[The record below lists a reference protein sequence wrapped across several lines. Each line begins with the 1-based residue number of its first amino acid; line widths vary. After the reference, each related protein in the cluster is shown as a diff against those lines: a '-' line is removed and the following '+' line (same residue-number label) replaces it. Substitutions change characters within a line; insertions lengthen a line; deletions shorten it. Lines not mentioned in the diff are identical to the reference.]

1 MILEIFNTDSYLMI
15 QAIEKSKLT
24 KFLSYYTLTRVHSHK
39 HKSYFRII
47 LLLSGDI
54 NLNPGSSAVVLPLSN
69 ESFSND
75 EFQIFSSSEDG
86 NLNFEKWG
94 ILKRKVCISFTSI
107 LTSTKNR

>member
-24 KFLSYYTLTRVHSHK
+24 KFLSYYTLTKVHSHK

-75 EFQIFSSSEDG
+75 EDG